1 VIVGADSPDV
11 VAVQV
16 TGSTGSTGTPS
27 PTETLDVRS
36 ADQNIC
42 S

>member
-1 VIVGADSPDV
+1 

-16 TGSTGSTGTPS
+16 TGSTGTPS

-36 ADQNIC
+36 ADQSIC